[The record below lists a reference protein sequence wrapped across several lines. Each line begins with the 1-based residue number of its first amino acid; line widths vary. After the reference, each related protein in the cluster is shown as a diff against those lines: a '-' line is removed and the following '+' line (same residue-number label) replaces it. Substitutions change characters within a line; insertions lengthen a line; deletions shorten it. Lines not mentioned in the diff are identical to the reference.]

1 MKKITLNEKEI
12 SYKVKKSKR
21 AKRMIL
27 SISREAELI
36 VTLPYGKIGENIV
49 ERFIRDKSNWIIK
62 KIDFLKNKSQKMILP
77 ENYQE
82 CKIKVHQ
89 FAKERTDFY
98 NKLYSFKYKCIFI
111 KNHGN
116 RWGSCSS
123 RKNLNFNYRI
133 MFLPLALA
141 DYIVVHELC
150 HLKEMNHS
158 KNFWQL
164 VAKVFPDHKILRK
177 ELRKI
182 VF

>member
-1 MKKITLNEKEI
+1 MEKIVVNGKEI
-12 SYKVKKSKR
+12 EYTIKKSKR

-27 SISREAELI
+27 SISRNAELV
-36 VTLPYGKIGENIV
+36 VTLPYRGISVNIV
-49 ERFIRDKSNWIIK
+49 EKFIRDKSSWIIK
-62 KIDFLKNKSQKMILP
+62 KIDFLKNKSEKMVLP

-98 NKLYSFKYKCIFI
+98 NKLYGLKYNRII
-111 KNHGN
+111 VKNHGH
-116 RWGSCSS
+116 RWGSCSI
-123 RKNLNFNYRI
+123 RRNLNFNYRI
-133 MFLPLALA
+133 MFLPLELA

-177 ELRKI
+177 ELRKM